1 MKNPKKVIS
10 CTLLALLALSPLAYF
25 GYIKYQD
32 DHFTCQ
38 TEVKIIKKNSEYS
51 AIVNFH
57 FEEGNGTINTAGVF
71 KEDGVEVA
79 RINKKLAFVYWN
91 EGKSTIMVSS
101 IEHADKD
108 TVAQLNTLTPDF
120 FLYSDRGMLLQLK
133 RENAS
138 TYLFVQAGT
147 PIFSCLINKT

>member
-1 MKNPKKVIS
+1 MKNTKKVIS

-32 DHFTCQ
+32 DHFSCQ
-38 TEVKIIKKNSEYS
+38 TEVNIIKKNSEYS
-51 AIVNFH
+51 AIMNFH
-57 FEEGNGTINTAGVF
+57 FEAGNGTIDTAGVF

-91 EGKSTIMVSS
+91 EGGSTIMVSS
-101 IEHADKD
+101 IEHVDKD

-120 FLYSDRGMLLQLK
+120 FLYGDRGVSFKLK

-138 TYLFVQAGT
+138 TYIFIQAGT
-147 PIFSCLINKT
+147 PILSCLINKA